1 MLNVLMFIFGSFW
14 RWAGF
19 TVILIIVFTGI
30 FDIVKVIG
38 ASICSSIEA
47 SHAIYTK
54 EEKSEETEESSDDSE
69 DEED

>member
-47 SHAIYTK
+47 SHTIYTK
-54 EEKSEETEESSDDSE
+54 EETEESSDDSE